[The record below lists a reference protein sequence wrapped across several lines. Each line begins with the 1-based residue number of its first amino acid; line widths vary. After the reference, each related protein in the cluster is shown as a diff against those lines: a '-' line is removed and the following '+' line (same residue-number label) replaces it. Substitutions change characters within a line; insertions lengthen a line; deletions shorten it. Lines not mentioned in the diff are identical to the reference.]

1 MQMNNMTRKTVAYV
15 MLPAIWPRLKALFA
29 SGFSY
34 VSYFMA
40 LVLNMIRLLPD
51 NHPYLNAMNFGRFG
65 LHHVLWQAWKNLEF
79 KRQNIDQIIIFFTL
93 LAGVVILFLQ
103 IIMFALALAMPVAQA
118 GIGDEF
124 ARFFVTQNP
133 EDDLAFM
140 FLDRVFGMEGIFESR
155 VTTEAS
161 WPTNFHAGLHEMFGY
176 YNTGLAIV
184 AFLLIIYFA
193 ITLTAET
200 AQTGVPFG
208 RRFNGAMAPLR
219 LIIALALLAPLTS
232 GMNGAQLITLY
243 VSKWGSSLATNGWQ
257 LFLDEAKTAS
267 ILGDAETLVV
277 TPKPP
282 QANVLV
288 EFMFVAV
295 TCRYAYELTTAEN
308 PDPTDRYE
316 IRPYVI
322 LGPETADVLGQGAA
336 TSLNSILGANGNRN
350 VSIRIGH
357 RNEEWYNEYAGYVKP
372 LCGEIEFNLQDIN
385 EAGAYYVQNAYIF
398 NLIQGLWDDGPNN
411 DYAEN
416 MVRRR
421 LSGVNPRDPTLPEP
435 QEPFIQDTFDYFNDQ
450 TLNDIEQGVL
460 EQIAGG
466 DWEEDFSKYG
476 WGGAAIWYNKIAQYN
491 GSLISSVYNLPVP
504 KKYPMVMEEV
514 HNRKR
519 AQNNNVEGAQRFRPV
534 LADSTPVY
542 QTSFEQELSE
552 LLYDAQQ
559 VWQQTQSGNSGNY
572 FVDGINMV
580 MGLQGLINI
589 RDNVDIHPLAQ
600 LVGVGRSLIEAAVQ
614 NFGYTI
620 GGFFGGLV
628 TKGPLQ
634 KVMQNATSFF
644 SMIAMMTFSIGFV
657 LYFVLPFLPF
667 LYFFIALTNWVK
679 TIFEAMV
686 GLPLWALA
694 HIRIDGVGLPGPAG
708 MNGYYLIF
716 EIFISPVLIVLGML
730 AGITIFS
737 AQVQVLNEIWGLVI
751 SNHTGHDPLTVDK
764 TVEDKVGSIRYL
776 RGALD
781 KFFYTAMYAV
791 LVYMMGMASFKL
803 VDRIPNGIL
812 RWLGT
817 GVKSFGEGADGMA
830 DQLMGQSYASSQK
843 VAGNMDQVAN
853 MSLLSK

>member
-1 MQMNNMTRKTVAYV
+1 MTRKTIAYV
-15 MLPAIWPRLKALFA
+15 TLPEIWPRLKALFA

-51 NHPYLNAMNFGRFG
+51 NHPYLNYMNFGRFG

-93 LAGVVILFLQ
+93 LMGVVLLFLQ
-103 IIMFALALAMPVAQA
+103 IIVFALALTLPVAQA
-118 GIGDEF
+118 GVGTEF

-133 EDDLAFM
+133 QDDLAFM
-140 FLDRVFGMEGIFESR
+140 FLDHVFGMQGIFGSR
-155 VTTEAS
+155 VSTGPN
-161 WPTNFHAGLHEMFGY
+161 WPTNFHAGLHEIFGY

-184 AFLLIIYFA
+184 AFLLILYFA
-193 ITLTAET
+193 ITLTAES

-219 LIIALALLAPLTS
+219 LIIALALLAPLTA

-257 LFLDEAKTAS
+257 LFLTEAKTNS
-267 ILGDAETLVV
+267 ILGPGQNLVV
-277 TPKPP
+277 TPNPP

-295 TCRYAYELTTAEN
+295 TCRYAYELTSEN
-308 PDPTDRYE
+308 DPDPDRRYK
-316 IRPYVI
+316 IHPYVI
-322 LGPETADVLGQGAA
+322 TGPGTADILGQGAA

-357 RNEEWYNEYAGYVKP
+357 RNDKWYNEYAGYVKP
-372 LCGEIEFNLQDIN
+372 MCGEIEFNLQDIK

-398 NLIQGLWDDGPNN
+398 NLIKGLWDDGPNN
-411 DYAEN
+411 TYAEN

-435 QEPFIQDTFDYFNDQ
+435 QEPFIQDTFNYFNQ
-450 TLNDIEQGVL
+450 NTKNDIQQGVL
-460 EQIAGG
+460 QQIANGY
-466 DWEEDFSKYG
+466 WEEDFSKYG

-491 GSLISSVYNLPVP
+491 GSLIASVYNLPVP

-514 HNRKR
+514 HKRKR

-542 QTSFEQELSE
+542 QTGPEQEMADLF
-552 LLYDAQQ
+552 YDAQQ
-559 VWQQTQSGNSGNY
+559 AWQQTQSASSGNY
-572 FVDGINMV
+572 FVDGINMI
-580 MGLQGLINI
+580 MGMQGLISI
-589 RDNVDIHPLAQ
+589 RDNPSIHPLAQ
-600 LVGVGRSLIEAAVQ
+600 LVGVGRSLIEAALQ
-614 NFGYTI
+614 NFGYTAGGFI
-620 GGFFGGLV
+620 GGLL

-634 KVMQNATSFF
+634 KAAQNTTRFF
-644 SMIAMMTFSIGFV
+644 SMIAMITFSIGFV

-667 LYFFIALTNWVK
+667 LYFFVALTSWVK

-716 EIFISPVLIVLGML
+716 EIFISPLLIVIGML
-730 AGITIFS
+730 AGISIFS
-737 AQVQVLNEIWGLVI
+737 AQVLVLNEIWGLVI
-751 SNHTGHDPLTVDK
+751 HNLTGHDPLTVDK
-764 TVEDKVGSIRYL
+764 TVQDKVGSIRYL

-781 KFFYTAMYAV
+781 KFFYTAVYAV

-803 VDRIPNGIL
+803 VDKIPNGIL
-812 RWLGT
+812 RWMGT
-817 GVKSFGEGADGMA
+817 GVKSFDESGENMA
-830 DQLMGQSYASSQK
+830 NEFMGKSYASSQK

-853 MSLLSK
+853 MSLLSKG

>member
-1 MQMNNMTRKTVAYV
+1 MSSLTRKTIAYV
-15 MLPAIWPRLKALFA
+15 TLPAIWPRLKALFA

-34 VSYFMA
+34 VAYFMA

-51 NHPYLNAMNFGRFG
+51 NHPYLNYINFGRFG

-93 LAGVVILFLQ
+93 VSGVVLLFLQ
-103 IIMFALALAMPVAQA
+103 IIMFALALAVPVAQA
-118 GIGDEF
+118 GIGTEF
-124 ARFFVTQNP
+124 ARFFVTPNP
-133 EDDLAFM
+133 NDDLAFM
-140 FLDRVFGMEGIFESR
+140 FLDRVFGMQGIFGSR
-155 VTTEAS
+155 VSTEPN
-161 WPTNFHAGLHEMFGY
+161 WPTNFHAGLHELFGY

-193 ITLTAET
+193 ITLTAES

-243 VSKWGSSLATNGWQ
+243 MSKWGSSLATNGWD
-257 LFLDEAKTAS
+257 LFVTEIGSKS
-267 ILGDAETLVV
+267 VLGDPKTLVI

-295 TCRYAYELTTAEN
+295 TCRYAYELSSENN
-308 PDPTDRYE
+308 PDPARRYE

-322 LGPETADVLGQGAA
+322 LDPTTAEVLGQGAA

-357 RNEEWYNEYAGYVKP
+357 LSKQWFNEYAGFVKP

-385 EAGAYYVQNAYIF
+385 EPGAYYIQNAYIF
-398 NLIQGLWDDGPNN
+398 SLIQGLWNDYPNN
-411 DYAEN
+411 MYAEN

-421 LSGVNPRDPTLPEP
+421 LSNVSPRDPTLPEP
-435 QEPFIQDTFDYFNDQ
+435 QEPFIQNTFDYFNNQ
-450 TLNDIEQGVL
+450 TQKDINQGVQ
-460 EQIAGG
+460 EQIIKGN
-466 DWEEDFSKYG
+466 WVEDFSKYG

-491 GSLISSVYNLPVP
+491 GSLISSAFNVPVP

-519 AQNNNVEGAQRFRPV
+519 AQNNNVDGAQRFRPV
-534 LADSTPVY
+534 LADSTPVFP
-542 QTSFEQELSE
+542 TGPDQEMAE
-552 LLYDAQQ
+552 LFYDAQQ
-559 VWQQTQSGNSGNY
+559 TWQQTQSGNSGNF

-580 MGLQGLINI
+580 MGLHGLISI
-589 RDNVDIHPLAQ
+589 RDNVTIHPLAQ

-614 NFGYTI
+614 NFGYTV

-628 TKGPLQ
+628 SKGPLQ
-634 KVMQNATSFF
+634 NVMKNATKFF

-667 LYFFIALTNWVK
+667 LYFFLALTSWVK

-716 EIFISPVLIVLGML
+716 EIFITPILIVLGML
-730 AGITIFS
+730 AGITIFA
-737 AQVQVLNEIWGLVI
+737 AQVQVLNEIWGLIV
-751 SNHTGHDPLTVDK
+751 SNLTGHDPLTVNK
-764 TVEDKVGSIRYL
+764 TVEDKLGSIRYL
-776 RGALD
+776 RGAMD

-791 LVYMMGMASFKL
+791 VVYMMGMASFKL

-812 RWLGT
+812 RWMGT
-817 GVKSFGEGADGMA
+817 GVKSFGEGGEDMA
-830 DQLMGQSYASSQK
+830 NQLMGQSYANSQK

-853 MSLLSK
+853 MSLLNKG

>member
-1 MQMNNMTRKTVAYV
+1 MSGITRKTIAYV
-15 MLPAIWPRLKALFA
+15 TLPGIWPRLKVLFA
-29 SGFSY
+29 AGFSY

-40 LVLNMIRLLPD
+40 LVLNMVRLLPD
-51 NHPYLNAMNFGRFG
+51 NHPYLNYMNFGRFG

-79 KRQNIDQIIIFFTL
+79 KRQNTDQIIIFFTL
-93 LAGVVILFLQ
+93 AVGVVLLFLQ
-103 IIMFALALAMPVAQA
+103 IVMFALALTVPVAQA
-118 GIGDEF
+118 GIGYEF
-124 ARFFVTQNP
+124 TRFFVTEHP

-140 FLDRVFGMEGIFESR
+140 FMDRVFGMVGIFDSR
-155 VTTEAS
+155 VTTES
-161 WPTNFHAGLHEMFGY
+161 TWPTNFHAGLHQLFDY

-184 AFLLIIYFA
+184 AFLLILYFA
-193 ITLTAET
+193 MTLTAES

-208 RRFNGAMAPLR
+208 RRFNSAMAPLR
-219 LIIALALLAPLTS
+219 LIIALSLLAPLTS
-232 GMNGAQLITLY
+232 GLNGAQLITLY
-243 VSKWGSSLATNGWQ
+243 VSKWGSGLATNGWN
-257 LFLDEAKTAS
+257 LFLDEAKGAS
-267 ILGDAETLVV
+267 ILGDPNTLVV
-277 TPKPP
+277 TPNPP

-288 EFMFVAV
+288 EFMFVALA
-295 TCRYAYELTTAEN
+295 CRYAYELTSDN
-308 PDPTDRYE
+308 DPDPLRRYQ

-322 LGPETADVLGQGAA
+322 LGADTADILGQGAA

-357 RNEEWYNEYAGYVKP
+357 RNQQWYSEYAGYVNP
-372 LCGEIEFNLQDIN
+372 LCGGIEFNLQDIN

-398 NLIQGLWDDGPNN
+398 NLIRGLWDDLPNN
-411 DYAEN
+411 LYAED

-421 LSGVNPRDPTLPEP
+421 MSGVAGRDPTLAEP
-435 QEPFIQDTFDYFNDQ
+435 KEPFIQNTFDYFNGQ
-450 TLNDIEQGVL
+450 TKYDIEQGVL
-460 EQIAGG
+460 AQIAGG
-466 DWEEDFSKYG
+466 NWGEHFRKYG

-504 KKYPMVMEEV
+504 NKYPMVMEEV
-514 HNRKR
+514 YSRKR
-519 AQNNNVEGAQRFRPV
+519 AQNNNIDGAERFRPV

-542 QTSFEQELSE
+542 QTGFEQELAE

-559 VWQQTQSGNSGNY
+559 VWLQTQSGNSGNY

-589 RDNVDIHPLAQ
+589 RDNDDIHPLAQ

-620 GGFFGGLV
+620 GGAFGGLV

-634 KVMQNATSFF
+634 KVVQNATSFF
-644 SMIAMMTFSIGFV
+644 TMIAMITFSIGFV

-716 EIFISPVLIVLGML
+716 EIFISPILIVLGML

-737 AQVQVLNEIWGLVI
+737 AQVQILNEIWDLI
-751 SNHTGHDPLTVDK
+751 LINLTGHDAK
-764 TVEDKVGSIRYL
+764 EVEKAGSIRYV

-791 LVYMMGMASFKL
+791 VVYMMGMASFKL
-803 VDRIPNGIL
+803 VDNIPNGIL
-812 RWLGT
+812 RWMGT
-817 GVKSFGEGADGMA
+817 GVRSFGEGADNMA
-830 DQLMGQSYASSQK
+830 DQLMRQSYASSEK
-843 VAGNMDQVAN
+843 VGGNIGQVAN
-853 MSLLSK
+853 MSLLNR